1 MFILEANNLK
11 KWFGNRLLFSIDKLQ
26 VRHGEKIGIAGRN
39 GTGKTTL
46 LRMLGHEEIV
56 DEGSLT
62 VKGTVSWIKQEEQNQ
77 SFLSGGE
84 ETKRRITQALS
95 QQPSLLL
102 ADEPTSHLDTQGVQW
117 LEKELIHYPGTLL
130 IVSHDRALLN
140 TICTRILEIDG
151 EKIHIYNGNYQSY
164 LEQKELATNRIQF
177 EYQQVEKEKKRL
189 LDAARRKKL
198 QATQMGKIPTR
209 MSTSEARLYKAG
221 KGTQM
226 AKVEKQ
232 VKAIES
238 RIEKLGEAEKSMEQS
253 PIPLDLHYHHP
264 LESKVA
270 LRLENVSKTIGGRS
284 LFQGLTCSIPTGA
297 KVAVIGKN
305 GAGKSTL
312 LDMVVNQE
320 VGVKLSPQAK
330 IGYFHQKSKGLK
342 PNHTIL
348 ENVSLQ
354 SRYTESMIRT
364 ILARLSFP
372 GDIIWQRISSLS
384 GGEKQRVQLAKI
396 FLSDANFL
404 VLDEPTN
411 FLDISTREELE
422 KVLISHPG
430 TILFSS
436 HDRQLLS
443 AVATFLIIIEDG
455 VATCFDGTYEEYL
468 EKKKANSL
476 SGPNPDQMLLQYELT
491 EVISRLSLSLKE
503 EEKEALEK
511 RYHQILESLKKCR

>member
-1 MFILEANNLK
+1 MFILEMNHVK

-26 VRHGEKIGIAGRN
+26 VEYGEKIGIVGRN

-46 LRMLGHEEIV
+46 LRMLSHEEDIN
-56 DEGSLT
+56 EGILR
-62 VKGTVSWIKQEEQNQ
+62 VKGTVAWIKQEEDENG
-77 SFLSGGE
+77 SSLSGGE
-84 ETKRRITQALS
+84 ETKRRITHALS

-102 ADEPTSHLDTQGVQW
+102 ADEPTSHLDAQGVQW
-117 LEKELIHYPGTLL
+117 LEKEFVNYPGTLL

-140 TICTRILEIDG
+140 TICTQILEIDG

-164 LEQKELATNRIQF
+164 LEQKELATNRMQF
-177 EYQQVEKEKKRL
+177 EYQQVENEKKRL
-189 LDAARRKKL
+189 LDAARKKKL
-198 QATQMGKIPTR
+198 QAERMGKTPTR
-209 MSTSEARLYKAG
+209 MSTSESRLYKAG
-221 KGTQM
+221 KGAQI
-226 AKVEKQ
+226 AKVAKQ
-232 VKAIES
+232 VKAFES
-238 RIEKLGEAEKSMEQS
+238 RIEKVGKVEKPTEIK
-253 PIPLDLHYHHP
+253 PVPLDLHYHHP
-264 LESKVA
+264 LESKIS
-270 LRLENVSKTIGGRS
+270 LRLENVSKTIGDRA
-284 LFQGLTCSIPTGA
+284 LFQELTCSIPTGA

-312 LDMVVNQE
+312 LDMIVNQE
-320 VGVKLSPQAK
+320 SGVKLSPQAK
-330 IGYFHQKSKGLK
+330 MGYFHQKTQNLK
-342 PNHTIL
+342 RNQTIL
-348 ENVSLQ
+348 ENVSEQ
-354 SRYTESMIRT
+354 SRYTKSMIRT

-372 GDIIWQRISSLS
+372 GDTIWQRVSSLS

-422 KVLISHPG
+422 KVLVSHPG

-443 AVATFLIIIEDG
+443 SVATFLIILEEGI
-455 VATCFDGTYEEYL
+455 ATCFNGTYDEYL
-468 EKKKANSL
+468 EKKKGSF
-476 SGPNPDQMLLQYELT
+476 SSEQNPDQLLLQYELT

-511 RYHQILESLKKCR
+511 RYHEIRELLKL